1 MNESVLPRRHKEP
14 ISQRP
19 CPPLFKGWARAL
31 RAGRGQ
37 PKAVYKTC
45 GEAAPQLSG
54 LKGPSNLR
62 TLRTFGARGPVPLWC
77 LRHHLPLASGGTI
90 KVGNPSS
97 QPTASAVPLFYTA
110 AKPPP
115 QPSGPKAPSN
125 LRTLR
130 PRGRSIL
137 RTFPSEPFEPFEPSH
152 RRCVQWRSRAP
163 LFFKI
168 CGVSRHHHPRPE
180 RPSNLRTLRTLGTK
194 SRQPSRRR
202 RVH

>member
-1 MNESVLPRRHKEP
+1 MNESVLLRRHKEP

-77 LRHHLPLASGGTI
+77 LRQHLPLASGGTI

-97 QPTASAVPLFYTA
+97 QPTASAVPLFYNLRRQ
-110 AKPPP
+110 PPP
-115 QPSGPKAPSN
+115 QPSGPKA
-125 LRTLR
+125 
-130 PRGRSIL
+130 
-137 RTFPSEPFEPFEPSH
+137 
-152 RRCVQWRSRAP
+152 
-163 LFFKI
+163 
-168 CGVSRHHHPRPE
+168 
-180 RPSNLRTLRTLGTK
+180 PSNLRTLRTLGTK

>member
-77 LRHHLPLASGGTI
+77 LRHHLPPASGGTI

-110 AKPPP
+110 AP
-115 QPSGPKAPSN
+115 AA
-125 LRTLR
+125 T
-130 PRGRSIL
+130 
-137 RTFPSEPFEPFEPSH
+137 T
-152 RRCVQWRSRAP
+152 
-163 LFFKI
+163 
-168 CGVSRHHHPRPE
+168 
-180 RPSNLRTLRTLGTK
+180 TLGAK
-194 SRQPSRRR
+194 GPVKLKNPPAARP
-202 RVH
+202 VHSKNLPF